1 MMKTIY
7 LIFLLAIIT
16 LKPETIV
23 VTDPGKNIGLTLSA
37 SEGVPV
43 ISATLGNHSLIDASP
58 LEMSIDG
65 ISITEGVK
73 IGKIERF
80 KEKETY
86 QVYGAHS
93 IAVNNSNG
101 IRVSLTHIKT
111 GLKYFLEIKVF
122 DTGLAYR
129 FVVPGT
135 ESQARIPDESSVFN
149 LPSGSLVWYHNLRMH
164 YEGEYIKKLVDTV
177 PEGQWAAPP
186 LTFKLPDN
194 SGYGSITEANLTGYS
209 GMALQST
216 GNKGFRLKI
225 GHAHPVSYPYELRY
239 SKEDIERV
247 SRPAVINGTIVT
259 PWRVVLAG
267 KDLNSLINSDVI
279 SNLCPPPD
287 KRLFPEGLFT
297 SWIRPGRAV
306 WRYLDG
312 GGDNSLR
319 NMMQFSKLA
328 AELGFEYNILEN
340 FWSRWPDDS
349 IRTLVDY
356 SGKLGV
362 DIIVWKHSKELRN
375 SEERKEFL
383 DRVAALGIAGLKID
397 FFDHEAKEV
406 IDLYE
411 ALFKECAARK
421 LVLVL
426 HGANKPTGLQRTY
439 PNVLIYEAV
448 RGMEASRLTNRAS
461 HETVLPFTRMLA
473 GGADYSVYHFGER
486 RRNTTW
492 THQIATAAIF
502 SAPLI
507 TYAANPFNILSNPG
521 VEMIKS
527 IPSIWDETI
536 VLPPS
541 EIGELALFARR
552 KGNTWFI
559 AAINGIQPKSLK
571 IPLSFLGNGIYT
583 TLILKDDPQNPA
595 SVTIEKG
602 KTGKENFLNIDL
614 CAGGGYMCR
623 LSPE

>member
-1 MMKTIY
+1 
-7 LIFLLAIIT
+7 
-16 LKPETIV
+16 
-23 VTDPGKNIGLTLSA
+23 
-37 SEGVPV
+37 
-43 ISATLGNHSLIDASP
+43 
-58 LEMSIDG
+58 
-65 ISITEGVK
+65 
-73 IGKIERF
+73 
-80 KEKETY
+80 
-86 QVYGAHS
+86 
-93 IAVNNSNG
+93 
-101 IRVSLTHIKT
+101 
-111 GLKYFLEIKVF
+111 
-122 DTGLAYR
+122 
-129 FVVPGT
+129 
-135 ESQARIPDESSVFN
+135 
-149 LPSGSLVWYHNLRMH
+149 
-164 YEGEYIKKLVDTV
+164 
-177 PEGQWAAPP
+177 
-186 LTFKLPDN
+186 
-194 SGYGSITEANLTGYS
+194 
-209 GMALQST
+209 MALQST